1 MIASAE
7 KTARPSAELTGV
19 SLNPEAHC
27 RSSGPAAPMSMDW
40 IGEDLIAY
48 TRKVWRA
55 ELGREVPR
63 EEAVEMLLNVKL
75 VAMAFTEAG
84 NGE

>member
-1 MIASAE
+1 MITPVKEPAKS
-7 KTARPSAELTGV
+7 SVELTGL
-19 SLNPEAHC
+19 SLDPEAHC
-27 RSSGPAAPMSMDW
+27 RPSEPAAPMSMDW

-75 VAMAFTEAG
+75 VAMAFLEAG